1 MTTREC
7 ARLQSMGT
15 LEHLPTTQGAA
26 FKALGNAVNV
36 DVINAVATALLRL
49 PPEVERPEVAL
60 PVAPRHEKIEELA
73 SAS

>member
-15 LEHLPTTQGAA
+15 LEHLPATQGAA

-36 DVINAVATALLRL
+36 DVINAVAKALLRL
-49 PPEVERPEVAL
+49 PPEVERPEVPL
-60 PVAPRHEKIEELA
+60 SVAPRHERIEELA
-73 SAS
+73 GVS